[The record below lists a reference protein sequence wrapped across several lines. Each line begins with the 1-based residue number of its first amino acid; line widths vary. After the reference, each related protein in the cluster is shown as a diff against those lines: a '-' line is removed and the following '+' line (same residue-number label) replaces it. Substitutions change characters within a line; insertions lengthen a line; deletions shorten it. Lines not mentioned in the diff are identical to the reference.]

1 MRLLRLVPS
10 PLLALA
16 LCPGLVGCF
25 AISHV
30 NRDSDHRPDTTTGM
44 AATILYPGQTAP
56 RVNLPPPGEPGGAT
70 TGSALPGARGAAG
83 AAPGARSSTGSGVG
97 GSSGSGGM
105 LIGGSSIEAT
115 GHTEV
120 HQDPLWLKPVLVPFA
135 IAAYPFQKAWQAVRG
150 GDGPAAG
157 APQLPTAPRVT
168 AQAAREQAELDQMR
182 QELATRPAGAAPAE
196 PAPPPAYAAAPAR
209 PAARSIADELAALRS
224 ARGRRA
230 GAPRDA
236 TSQSVAPTAAGIPAA
251 APAPAA
257 PAVAPGRALDR
268 DGDGRPDHWI
278 ELEGGRPARE
288 RFDDDGDGVVER
300 SVFLDPA
307 SGQPARVEEDLNRDG
322 RVDSWS
328 EYGGGELVR
337 RRVDS
342 TGSGVVDAWTFY
354 RGGVPFRHEQDTNG
368 DGFRDR
374 IGHYENGK
382 LAREAQDLDG
392 DGHPDRIARF
402 DATGEMVE
410 LDEDADGNGVI
421 DQRSFYRG
429 GKLERRELLTESA
442 VRALE
447 EETLAPPAPLSDAGG
462 AAPGAPPPGS

>member
-1 MRLLRLVPS
+1 MRLS
-10 PLLALA
+10 WLALRSLFA
-16 LCPGLVGCF
+16 VSLCPALVACF

-30 NRDSDHRPDTTTGM
+30 NRDSDHRPDTTTGV
-44 AATILYPGQTAP
+44 AATILYPGQNPP

-70 TGSALPGARGAAG
+70 TGSALPGAPGAAG
-83 AAPGARSSTGSGVG
+83 AAPGSRASSGGG
-97 GSSGSGGM
+97 LGSSGSGGM

-135 IAAYPFQKAWQAVRG
+135 IAAYPFQKAWGAVRG
-150 GDGPAAG
+150 DDAPPAG
-157 APQLPTAPRVT
+157 APQLPAAPRVT
-168 AQAAREQAELDQMR
+168 AQAAREQAEVDQMR
-182 QELATRPAGAAPAE
+182 QELATRPSVASPAAE
-196 PAPPPAYAAAPAR
+196 PSAPPAYAAAPAR
-209 PAARSIADELAALRS
+209 PPARSIADELAALRR
-224 ARGRRA
+224 ARSGRA
-230 GAPRDA
+230 GAPPEPTPLPQA
-236 TSQSVAPTAAGIPAA
+236 APGPAPTAVPT
-251 APAPAA
+251 APAS
-257 PAVAPGRALDR
+257 APGRALDR

-307 SGQPARVEEDLNRDG
+307 SGQPARVEEDLSRDG

-328 EYGGGELVR
+328 EYSGGELVR

-342 TGSGVVDAWTFY
+342 SGSGVVDAWTFY

-374 IGHYENGK
+374 VGHYENGK

-402 DATGEMVE
+402 DASGEVVE

-421 DQRSFYRG
+421 DQRSYYAG
-429 GKLERRELLTESA
+429 GKLLRRELLTETA

-447 EETLAPPAPLSDAGG
+447 EESLVTPAPLSDSEA
-462 AAPGAPPPGS
+462 AAPTAPES

>member
-1 MRLLRLVPS
+1 MRLPCLRSLF
-10 PLLALA
+10 ALA
-16 LCPGLVGCF
+16 LCPALAGCF

-44 AATILYPGQTAP
+44 AATILYPGQSAP

-70 TGSALPGARGAAG
+70 TGSALPGAPGAAG
-83 AAPGARSSTGSGVG
+83 AAPGARSSSGSGLG
-97 GSSGSGGM
+97 TTGSGGM
-105 LIGGSSIEAT
+105 LIGGATIEAS

-120 HQDPLWLKPVLVPFA
+120 HQDPLWLKPMLVPFA
-135 IAAYPFQKAWQAVRG
+135 IAAYPFQKAWGAVRG
-150 GDGPAAG
+150 DDDAPQG
-157 APQLPTAPRVT
+157 PQLPAAPRVT

-182 QELATRPAGAAPAE
+182 QELATRPAGGAPAAQPE
-196 PAPPPAYAAAPAR
+196 PVPSYAAAPPRA
-209 PAARSIADELAALRS
+209 PARSIADELEALRR
-224 ARGRRA
+224 ARSGRA
-230 GAPRDA
+230 GAPPGA
-236 TSQSVAPTAAGIPAA
+236 APVAGPPAVPA
-251 APAPAA
+251 PAPAPAA
-257 PAVAPGRALDR
+257 GAPGRALDR

-307 SGQPARVEEDLNRDG
+307 SGQPARVEEDLNGDG

-337 RRVDS
+337 RRADS
-342 TGSGVVDAWTFY
+342 SGSGVVDSWTFY
-354 RGGVPFRHEQDTNG
+354 RGGVPFRHEQDSNG

-374 IGHYENGK
+374 VGHYENGK

-402 DATGEMVE
+402 DASGEMVE

-421 DQRSFYRG
+421 DQRSYYAG
-429 GKLERRELLTESA
+429 GKLLRRELLTETA

-447 EETLAPPAPLSDAGG
+447 EESLVAPAPFSESE
-462 AAPGAPPPGS
+462 AAPTPPTPES

>member
-1 MRLLRLVPS
+1 MRLPWLVPF

-16 LCPGLVGCF
+16 LCPALVGCF

-30 NRDSDHRPDTTTGM
+30 NRDADHRPDTTTGM

-70 TGSALPGARGAAG
+70 TGSALPGAPGAAG
-83 AAPGARSSTGSGVG
+83 AAPGARASSGSGI
-97 GSSGSGGM
+97 GSSGSGGV
-105 LIGGSSIEAT
+105 LIGGTSVEAT

-120 HQDPLWLKPVLVPFA
+120 HQDPLWLKPMLVPFA
-135 IAAYPFQKAWQAVRG
+135 IAAYPFQKAWDAVRG
-150 GDGPAAG
+150 DDGPAAP
-157 APQLPTAPRVT
+157 AQLPAAPRVT

-182 QELATRPAGAAPAE
+182 QELATRPSGAASAD
-196 PAPPPAYAAAPAR
+196 PAPVQAAAPAR
-209 PAARSIADELAALRS
+209 PPARSIADELAALRR
-224 ARGRRA
+224 ARGQRGGALQEPTAAPVPQAAPVPSAAPRA
-230 GAPRDA
+230 GAP
-236 TSQSVAPTAAGIPAA
+236 
-251 APAPAA
+251 
-257 PAVAPGRALDR
+257 GRAEDR
-268 DGDGRPDHWI
+268 DGDGRPDHWV

-307 SGQPARVEEDLNRDG
+307 SGQPVRVEEDLNRDG

-328 EYGGGELVR
+328 EYSGGELVR
-337 RRVDS
+337 RRADS
-342 TGSGVVDAWTFY
+342 SGSGVVDAWTFY

-374 IGHYENGK
+374 VGHYENGK

-392 DGHPDRIARF
+392 DGHPDRVARY
-402 DATGEMVE
+402 DAAGEVVE

-421 DQRSFYRG
+421 DQRSYYQG
-429 GKLERRELLTESA
+429 GKLQRRELLTESA

-447 EETLAPPAPLSDAGG
+447 EESLVAPAPLSDAG
-462 AAPGAPPPGS
+462 AATPPAPGS